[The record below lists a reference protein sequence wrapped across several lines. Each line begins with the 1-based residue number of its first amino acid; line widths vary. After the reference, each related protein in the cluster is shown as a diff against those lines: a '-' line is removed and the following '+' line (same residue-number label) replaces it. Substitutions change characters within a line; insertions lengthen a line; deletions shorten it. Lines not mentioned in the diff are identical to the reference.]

1 MSGRFTLNDMYAQ
14 MKAVKKMGALKKI
27 VGMLPGMSKVED
39 KIDFDAS
46 QAKLDQF
53 KVIMDSM
60 TKQEKDEPSL
70 IKGKRIERIARGAG
84 VTTHDVKELLKQY
97 NNSKKMMGS
106 VSKDRKMRKKMQ
118 KQFGNM
124 DPETVKAFQGEM
136 E

>member
-14 MKAVKKMGALKKI
+14 MKAVKKMGALKKL

-60 TKQEKDEPSL
+60 TNQEKDEPAL

-84 VTTHDVKELLKQY
+84 VTTHDVKDLLKQY